1 MELFN
6 EKVVIANDLHVLGT
20 LYGPTG
26 GPAGGPSDIVH
37 VGYGGTSPIQVV
49 NGASGSTIAIH
60 TTSNAYG
67 TRYVST
73 GSTPGSNDVG
83 NDGDFWYTVC

>member
-6 EKVVIANDLHVLGT
+6 EKVVIANDLHVLGNII
-20 LYGPTG
+20 GPTG

-37 VGYGGTSPIQVV
+37 VGYAGTSPIQLV
-49 NGASGSTIAIH
+49 NGSSGSSIAIH

-67 TRYVST
+67 TRYISV
-73 GSTPGSNDVG
+73 GSTPSSNSVG
-83 NDGDFWYTVC
+83 YDGDIWYTLC